1 MSLEIIIELAVLA
14 MAIAAAWLSLKPAP
28 PLDWERLWKVALA
41 TVIRG
46 EVEVADGG
54 PDQWWERLSVV
65 PYHPAGRD
73 AYAKL
78 LSPQLDDIAVPAL
91 EGERQLVNRLM
102 KVDTV
107 SERADI
113 MYREA
118 EAASLA
124 LMADPAELGPAY
136 DPESVLAP
144 GVTWESIAAWD
155 STTQAA
161 VARRL
166 SDVVVA
172 VVGRDTEALLQAVP
186 QVEVVAIEGVNEAA
200 FASALTESQKRLVV
214 IAEGTSV
221 RDFISLLKD
230 APGLRDRLL
239 AVIILGT
246 DLESD
251 VPDSW
256 IQTHFQHKDFDTEL
270 NRRTLYMA
278 VTDPGEDW
286 RDASGQRFPE
296 PPVPPSGWAPIEA
309 VDLGPLPIAKQDP
322 RLLARALWILLTFCV
337 VSR

>member
-1 MSLEIIIELAVLA
+1 MIGRAGGGRRGGGG
-14 MAIAAAWLSLKPAP
+14 
-28 PLDWERLWKVALA
+28 DG
-41 TVIRG
+41 G

-91 EGERQLVNRLM
+91 EGERQLVSRLM

-124 LMADPAELGPAY
+124 LMGDPAELGPAY

-144 GVTWESIAAWD
+144 GVNWESIAAWD

-166 SDVVVA
+166 SDAGVPVA
-172 VVGRDTEALLQAVP
+172 HRTYPGQFHGFITMGKLLPKANDALREIGNWLK
-186 QVEVVAIEGVNEAA
+186 
-200 FASALTESQKRLVV
+200 AL
-214 IAEGTSV
+214 G
-221 RDFISLLKD
+221 
-230 APGLRDRLL
+230 
-239 AVIILGT
+239 
-246 DLESD
+246 
-251 VPDSW
+251 
-256 IQTHFQHKDFDTEL
+256 
-270 NRRTLYMA
+270 
-278 VTDPGEDW
+278 
-286 RDASGQRFPE
+286 
-296 PPVPPSGWAPIEA
+296 
-309 VDLGPLPIAKQDP
+309 
-322 RLLARALWILLTFCV
+322 
-337 VSR
+337 

>member
-1 MSLEIIIELAVLA
+1 MSLEIIIELAVLG
-14 MAIAAAWLSLKPAP
+14 MAITAAWLSLKPAP

-78 LSPQLDDIAVPAL
+78 LSPQLEDIAVPAL
-91 EGERQLVNRLM
+91 EGERQLVSRLM

-124 LMADPAELGPAY
+124 LMGDPAELGPAY
-136 DPESVLAP
+136 DPESALAP
-144 GVTWESIAAWD
+144 GVSWESIAAWD

-186 QVEVVAIEGVNEAA
+186 QVEVVAIESVDEAS
-200 FASALTESQKRLVV
+200 FASALTASQKRLVV
-214 IAEGTSV
+214 IAEGTKV
-221 RDFISLLKD
+221 RDLISLLRD

-256 IQTHFQHKDFDTEL
+256 IQTQFQHKDFDTEL

-278 VTDPGEDW
+278 VTDPGEGW
-286 RDASGQRFPE
+286 KDASGQRFPE

-322 RLLARALWILLTFCV
+322 RLLARALWVLLTFCV